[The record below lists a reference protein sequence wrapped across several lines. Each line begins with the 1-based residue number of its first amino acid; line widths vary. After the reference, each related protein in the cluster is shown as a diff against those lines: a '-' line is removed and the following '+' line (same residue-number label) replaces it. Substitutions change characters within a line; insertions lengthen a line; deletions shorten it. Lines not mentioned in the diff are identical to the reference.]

1 MKRKTELLKGEEAG
15 VMNDVRQMV
24 SQLQEQAKNGQ
35 IDGAML
41 DQLASILDVT
51 VDTATDAQ
59 AEGKEAMESVSKTE
73 DPTQPPSEEGEKSS
87 VEDEPESPAAPSEE
101 EEEDEEDETT
111 IEPESESEEESTMG
125 KKSEQ
130 VTQPL
135 STKPPKVNAIFD
147 KVDDYQSK
155 LPDFI
160 KALTS
165 GSIKRAQMVSGKD
178 GTSFD
183 TMFHMA
189 QMAILNEGGWRSD
202 NLEKLSGMA
211 QVGSGALAKGIT
223 ASSVPGIYLIKLAK
237 LMLPLYAGLTNRI
250 PAQSPTGMSSNQAT
264 WKAQLGYGALNTAS
278 FFRVAE
284 AAIGVNPPTSFLTF
298 NAPFDDISV
307 QDSVTL
313 KALAASSG
321 YSDPMQISVIKS
333 MSALL
338 MGQEKVILGSNIAA
352 IAAPASVT
360 CTAGSTGGTL
370 ANSGSA
376 GTFFVQVTALTYEG
390 WLAVSRGGSAAIGES
405 VAVSSTSTATGTG
418 ATNSITATWPIVP
431 NAVAYNVYM
440 SGGSLSTG
448 SAAGQ
453 SQWNKMVTINKA
465 VLTDISGSA
474 ALKVPAA
481 DTTVNSLGI
490 EGLIGQCELSTLYGT
505 ALPAGKVSII
515 DNAGAGMTI
524 GNGGISQF
532 DNILASQWSNWQIAP
547 SLMVMSPNM
556 NAALVGKLLGTG
568 GAGGFYRLDVT
579 QDRNTVNGGMMVT
592 GYVNKFAPFADGTPK
607 MIDIIPHPYMPDGTV
622 LFMCESI
629 PYPMGNESRGFVRD
643 VLMPYTYFPLPS
655 QTGGTNQILYNYAI
669 TTSEVLEG
677 FNPMVQSALCG
688 VDYSL

>member
-1 MKRKTELLKGEEAG
+1 MMKSDKLAKEDIPQEEQANPAG
-15 VMNDVRQMV
+15 VLDQARQMV

-35 IDGAML
+35 IDGAIL
-41 DQLASILDVT
+41 DQMEALLDVS
-51 VDTATDAQ
+51 VDTAQDAQ
-59 AEGKEAMESVSKTE
+59 AAGQTAMEGVSKTE
-73 DPTQPPSEEGEKSS
+73 DATMPES
-87 VEDEPESPAAPSEE
+87 EPETEVESVPEEETVPDEE
-101 EEEDEEDETT
+101 EEEDSTIPEEDED
-111 IEPESESEEESTMG
+111 EEM
-125 KKSEQ
+125 KSEKAE
-130 VTQPL
+130 QPL
-135 STKPPKVNAIFD
+135 STRPPKTNLIFD
-147 KVDDYQSK
+147 KVDDHAAK

-178 GTSFD
+178 GTAFD

-189 QMAILNEGGWRSD
+189 QLAILNEGGWRSD

-237 LMLPLYAGLTNRI
+237 LMLPLYAGLVNRI
-250 PAQSPTGMSSNQAT
+250 PAQSPQGMASNQAT

-284 AAIGVNPPTSFLTF
+284 AAIGVNPPTNFLTF
-298 NAPFDDISV
+298 NAPFNDMSV

-338 MGQEKVILGSNIAA
+338 MGQEKVILGSNKAA

-360 CTAGSTGGTL
+360 CVAGSTGGTL
-370 ANSGSA
+370 STAGSA
-376 GTFFVQVTALTYEG
+376 GTYFVQVTALTYEG
-390 WLAVSRGGSAAIGES
+390 WLAASKGGSAAVGES
-405 VAVSSTSTATGTG
+405 VAVSSTSTATGAG
-418 ATNSITATWPIVP
+418 ALNSITATWPIVP
-431 NAVAYNVYM
+431 NAVAYNVYL
-440 SGGSLSTG
+440 SGGLLSTG

-453 SQWNKMVTINKA
+453 STWNKMVTINKA
-465 VLTDISGSA
+465 VLTAESGST
-474 ALKVPAA
+474 ALKVPSV
-481 DTTVNSLGI
+481 DTTVNSIGI
-490 EGLIGQCELSTLYGT
+490 EGLIGQCELETLYGQ
-505 ALPAGKVSII
+505 ALGTGKVAIV
-515 DNAGAGMTI
+515 DNAGAGMTV

-579 QDRNTVNGGMMVT
+579 QERNTVNGGMMVT